1 MHAAEYGS
9 IYLTLM
15 PPNAEAA
22 PDGAASPPATSS
34 PEPAVMAVLIVEPHD
49 GYATWLANALSGLTD
64 RVVRAADPDEAMAA
78 VAAEGRD
85 VLAAIFGPSLADRDA
100 LALAGALQ
108 QGTPDVSV
116 LLIRRQESGELIRQ
130 ALRVGVKDVLSSA
143 SDETAIRTAAGQG
156 DRDRPD
162 PARPPRRGAPTDAGE
177 GRAPGKVVTVFSSK
191 GGCGKTFL
199 STNLAVAL
207 SQGGAEVALVDL
219 DLHFGDVA
227 IMLHLFPVHTI
238 YDATQNPGLDA
249 LTLKSFLTR
258 HDSGIWTLVAPTE
271 PTVADTINP
280 GAIGTILKLLRSAFD
295 YVVIDTPPAFSEPV
309 LAAFDE
315 SDWLV
320 MLATLDV
327 PSIKNLRLTLQ
338 TMELLHFP
346 KNRIRVVV
354 NRADSKVGLRLPDVE
369 KLLSSPGRHHHPVL
383 AVGPALGEQGQ
394 PDHARGAQGAGGR
407 VHPPG
412 RRPAGR
418 PGGRPAGPSRSSAG
432 RCSPDPRS
440 RPMSSLHE
448 RIARARTAGVLPQ
461 SAPREPDQR
470 QLPPGPARPPG
481 RAAPEGPPG
490 AGRGARPPAV
500 RLGDVGRAAPGPR
513 SGRCCS
519 GPWRRRRRRSPG
531 TSGGGWSRRSPT
543 TCSASARSSRSCAT
557 RPSPRSWSTRPT

>member
-1 MHAAEYGS
+1 
-9 IYLTLM
+9 
-15 PPNAEAA
+15 
-22 PDGAASPPATSS
+22 
-34 PEPAVMAVLIVEPHD
+34 MAVLIVEPHD

-78 VAAEGRD
+78 VVAEGKD
-85 VLAAIFGPSLADRDA
+85 VLAAILGPGLADRDA

-108 QGTPDVSV
+108 QGTPDISV
-116 LLIRRQESGELIRQ
+116 LLISRQDSGELIRQ

-143 SDETAIRTAAGQG
+143 SDETAVRTAA
-156 DRDRPD
+156 
-162 PARPPRRGAPTDAGE
+162 ARATEIARTLRGRLGGGAPTDAGE

-207 SQGGAEVALVDL
+207 SRSGAEVALVDL

-227 IMLHLFPVHTI
+227 IMLHLFPSHTI
-238 YDATQNPGLDA
+238 YDAAENRTLDA
-249 LTLKSFLTR
+249 LSLKSFLTR

-271 PTVADTINP
+271 PTVADSINP
-280 GAIGTILKLLRSAFD
+280 AAIGNILKLLRTAFD

-369 KLLSSPGRHHHPVL
+369 KLLSSPVDATIP
-383 AVGPALGEQGQ
+383 
-394 PDHARGAQGAGGR
+394 
-407 VHPPG
+407 
-412 RRPAGR
+412 
-418 PGGRPAGPSRSSAG
+418 
-432 RCSPDPRS
+432 
-440 RPMSSLHE
+440 
-448 RIARARTAGVLPQ
+448 
-461 SAPREPDQR
+461 
-470 QLPPGPARPPG
+470 
-481 RAAPEGPPG
+481 
-490 AGRGARPPAV
+490 
-500 RLGDVGRAAPGPR
+500 
-513 SGRCCS
+513 
-519 GPWRRRRRRSPG
+519 
-531 TSGGGWSRRSPT
+531 
-543 TCSASARSSRSCAT
+543 SSRSV
-557 RPSPRSWSTRPT
+557 PLSVNKGSPIMLEEPKGPVADAIRRVAAQLTDAQPGRSKQKQRRSLFARS